1 VGVSPTGDFWFSVGV
16 SPTETGIFPHW
27 FLFSAGRLSGRHRA
41 GFGVFGGSDV
51 LPIVGRFTVIRS
63 LVCQPEFVRRPVLG
77 ITGAAMLGDF
87 GKAKS
92 LDFAHGWRDRVP
104 VNAVF
109 LKLCEGHGQVA
120 VVPPGV
126 MSQLNLQAVE
136 QAMAGKT

>member
-1 VGVSPTGDFWFSVGV
+1 
-16 SPTETGIFPHW
+16 
-27 FLFSAGRLSGRHRA
+27 
-41 GFGVFGGSDV
+41 
-51 LPIVGRFTVIRS
+51 
-63 LVCQPEFVRRPVLG
+63 VLG

-109 LKLCEGHGQVA
+109 LKLCESHGQVA
-120 VVPPGV
+120 VVPPG
-126 MSQLNLQAVE
+126 MMPQLNLKAVE